1 MHDAPAPAVSGQI
14 ELSVHDLGQLWQSLD
29 PLPFRERDL
38 DQAVEEYLV
47 ASVADIPRSAGIEII
62 VRLPETEAAR
72 AEAGHVGDAIHNYFA
87 YRAGGIDRELREL
100 FRTGRL
106 SLLVGLAVLAACT
119 VAAQIAM
126 SLVGGQLGRF
136 LEEGLIILGW
146 VANWHPIQIFLY
158 GWQPLTRRRH
168 IYRRLAGARVR
179 LTPTQAAVG

>member
-1 MHDAPAPAVSGQI
+1 MHGDNDHGASGQI

-47 ASVADIPRSAGIEII
+47 ASAADIPKSTAIEII
-62 VRLPETEAAR
+62 VRLPKAEAAR
-72 AEAGHVGDAIHNYFA
+72 TEAGHVGDAIHNYFV
-87 YRAGGIDRELREL
+87 YRAGVIDRELREL

-106 SLLVGLAVLAACT
+106 SLVVGLAVLAGCI

-168 IYRRLAGARVR
+168 IYRRLAGARVQ
-179 LTPTQAAVG
+179 LTPS